1 MAPPRAIGLID
12 GVFERV
18 LPVWHKEILW
28 ALARG
33 VHVFGAASMG
43 ALRAA
48 ELHAFGMVGVGRI
61 FAAYRDGELEADDE
75 VAVLHGP
82 AEVGFAPVTE
92 ALVNVRAT
100 LEQAQAERI
109 MNRAG
114 GRRLLLVTAR
124 AFNYRE
130 RSWAV
135 LLDGLA
141 EPTLAARLRRW
152 LPNGRVDQKRS
163 DALALLDRLAAF
175 MATDPAPLR
184 VDFPFAWTDAW
195 DSLYGRA
202 AQADDDQGVLDEL
215 RLQADRMPAVRR
227 MALLRLLAR
236 RELERSG
243 MALEPAALAE
253 ARERL
258 RARLGLWR
266 RADLDRWLVDCDL
279 DAVGIRDAGRG
290 RGGYVWPGADDRA
303 ARWRPALLAELR
315 ATGGYATLAERARAK
330 ALALAAAGLDA
341 VPAAQAGVDLAPFLT
356 SLAERSDGDASHR
369 RPRAPAGLSP
379 TSPPWSVRPCASCSF
394 CASWLPRAKPRS
406 AVRNS
411 ARRLGSSRA
420 GFMAR
425 GRLST
430 GVERG
435 GTRFRV
441 YPQPPVLAS
450 YREPITVELSPAAG
464 TRGRRPARPPHV
476 RDRAAR
482 EEPSPDGQQLLRDQ
496 ARRRVLPPWRGPIG
510 APGAAWARRQ
520 LRPSRAGRPDLR
532 SGACLRLRQTGA
544 RRLGE
549 ISRPRP
555 CPGTSRVSGAGS
567 RSGFSAKPT
576 TMARSAGAGSSS
588 AMTSAPT
595 GRRTPSRSI
604 WT

>member
-1 MAPPRAIGLID
+1 MSVVVFAGPTIPAVEIRARLDCTVLPPAAVGDVLRAVRGAPRAIGLID
-12 GVFERV
+12 GVFERA

-28 ALARG
+28 ALSRG

-48 ELHAFGMVGVGRI
+48 ELHSFGMVGVGRI

-100 LEQAQAERI
+100 LEKAHAERI
-109 MNRAG
+109 ITGPEAQ
-114 GRRLLLVTAR
+114 LLLVTAR

-130 RSWAV
+130 RSWPV

-195 DSLYGRA
+195 DLLYGRA
-202 AQADDDQGVLDEL
+202 AQADNDQGVLDEL

-279 DAVGIRDAGRG
+279 DGPGFATLVEDEAAMSGLERTSRG
-290 RGGYVWPGADDRA
+290 ALA
-303 ARWRPALLAELR
+303 AAILAELR

-330 ALALAAAGLDA
+330 ALALTAAGLDA

-356 SLAERSDGDASHR
+356 SLAERSDGDASIRDLAH
-369 RPRAPAGLSP
+369 
-379 TSPPWSVRPCASCSF
+379 
-394 CASWLPRAKPRS
+394 
-406 AVRNS
+406 
-411 ARRLGSSRA
+411 RLG
-420 GFMAR
+420 F
-425 GRLST
+425 
-430 GVERG
+430 
-435 GTRFRV
+435 
-441 YPQPPVLAS
+441 PDQPAL
-450 YREPITVELSPAAG
+450 E
-464 TRGRRPARPPHV
+464 
-476 RDRAAR
+476 RAALR
-482 EEPSPDGQQLLRDQ
+482 ELLFLRMM
-496 ARRRVLPPWRGPIG
+496 
-510 APGAAWARRQ
+510 AAK
-520 LRPSRAGRPDLR
+520 
-532 SGACLRLRQTGA
+532 
-544 RRLGE
+544 GE
-549 ISRPRP
+549 A
-555 CPGTSRVSGAGS
+555 T
-567 RSGFSAKPT
+567 
-576 TMARSAGAGSSS
+576 
-588 AMTSAPT
+588 
-595 GRRTPSRSI
+595 
-604 WT
+604 